1 MNTLLRLFL
10 DQTIRVGSLDV
21 VDPAGKLH
29 HFGDGSP
36 ATVRVRFATPAI
48 ERAIVLHPQMRLG
61 MAFVNGNF
69 LVEAGSIYDF
79 LALVL
84 SNDRD
89 PRPSWLAAFLPRIR
103 YLMRRLRMV
112 NTKKRARGNA
122 AHHYDIDHRLYSLF
136 LDGDLQYSCAYFE
149 TPEAG
154 LDEAQ
159 MCKKRHL
166 AGKLLLKPGM
176 SVLDVGSGYGGL
188 GLFLAEAF
196 EATVTGITLSTEQL
210 GVAKRRAAERG
221 LEART
226 RFLLQDYRD
235 ITGSFDRIV
244 SVGMFEHV
252 GFDSYARFFRQCF
265 DLLKPE
271 GVLVLHTVGRIHGP
285 VHTNSWVEKYIFP
298 GGACPALSEVAPVIE
313 KSGFVLS
320 DLEVLRLH
328 YADTLRAWRER
339 FMANRETAKAL
350 YDERFCRMWEFYLA
364 GFEAAFRFDDLVV
377 FQFQLAKRLDTVPRT
392 RNYLYPTLPAP
403 DR

>member
-1 MNTLLRLFL
+1 MNTLLRRFFE
-10 DQTIRVGSLDV
+10 DSIRTGSLEV
-21 VDPAGKLH
+21 VDPAGDLH
-29 HFGDGSP
+29 RFGDGSP
-36 ATVRVRFATPAI
+36 DVVRIRFATPAV
-48 ERAIVLHPQMRLG
+48 ERAIVLHPQMKLG
-61 MAFVNGNF
+61 EAFIDGTFV
-69 LVEAGSIYDF
+69 VEAGSIYDF

-84 SNDRD
+84 ANDND
-89 PRPSWLAAFLPRIR
+89 PRPSWLSAFLPRFR
-103 YLMRRLRMV
+103 YLSRRLSMI
-112 NTKKRARGNA
+112 NTRKRARDNA
-122 AHHYDIDHRLYSLF
+122 RHHYDMDRRLYSLF
-136 LDGDLQYSCAYFE
+136 LDDDLQYSCAYFE
-149 TPEAG
+149 TPDVG

-159 MCKKRHL
+159 THKKRHL
-166 AGKLLLKPGM
+166 AAKLLLEPGM
-176 SVLDVGSGYGGL
+176 SVLDIGSGYGGL

-196 EATVTGITLSTEQL
+196 DATVTGVTLSTEQL
-210 GVAKRRAAERG
+210 AVAQERAAERG
-221 LEART
+221 LESRA

-235 ITGSFDRIV
+235 VSDRFDRIV

-252 GFDSYARFFRQCF
+252 GLDSYPRFFERCF
-265 DLLKPE
+265 DLLNPD

-339 FMANRETAKAL
+339 FLFNRDAAVAL

-392 RNYLYPTLPAP
+392 RSYLY
-403 DR
+403 R